1 MESEG
6 TVLSFRRQFVSDT
19 FMWTLLVLVI
29 TAAIFLRQQTLFASR
44 EFVDESAGIRLD
56 YPANWL
62 LEESENT
69 IFRVVDVAN
78 PRYETTMQIRIIPVR
93 ILPPVSGYTVLY
105 SLSVDYAGMLA
116 NFRTLDFPLLSFGA
130 YEDVRG
136 MSYTFV
142 SSGSNP
148 LIQQDV
154 VVVRGLDLVLIQRG
168 QAFVISYRAA
178 AEEYE
183 TQLPFFQRFAE
194 SLEL

>member
-1 MESEG
+1 MDLEG
-6 TVLSFRRQFVSDT
+6 ASLSFRRQLVSDSL
-19 FMWTLLVLVI
+19 MWALLVLVI
-29 TAAIFLRQQTLFASR
+29 SAAIFLRQQTLFASR

-62 LEESENT
+62 LEGSENA

-78 PRYETTMQIRIIPVR
+78 PLYETTMQIRVIPVR
-93 ILPPVSGYTVLY
+93 TLPPVSGYTVLY
-105 SLSVDYAGMLA
+105 SLSIDYAGVLA
-116 NFRTLDFPLLSFGA
+116 NFRTLDFPTLSFGA
-130 YEDVRG
+130 YENVRG
-136 MSYTFV
+136 MSYIFV

-168 QAFVISYRAA
+168 QSFVISYRAA
-178 AEEYE
+178 ADEYE
-183 TQLPFFQRFAE
+183 VQLPFFQRLTE